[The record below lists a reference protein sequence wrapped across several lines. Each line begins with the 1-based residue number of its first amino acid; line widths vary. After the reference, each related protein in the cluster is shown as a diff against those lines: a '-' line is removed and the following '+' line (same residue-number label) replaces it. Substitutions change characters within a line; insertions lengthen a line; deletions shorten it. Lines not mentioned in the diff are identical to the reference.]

1 MNQITALCLFKRYL
15 PERRSKWSIYPKTMF
30 KFSLLGFC
38 NLYSNTVEPSSNKDH
53 ENCLLYQ
60 VSHYI
65 RVKKQR
71 NIKSLDQQNYL
82 FLGGYCYIWS
92 PEWSSTELAIHSH
105 TPQPFF
111 KLITG
116 LFSTCKSNFNIFNGC
131 KFSEILVSLFMCIL
145 NSPLVH
151 KMGAQWVLPC
161 IPYHAIYFIVLFWC
175 YITFS

>member
-1 MNQITALCLFKRYL
+1 M
-15 PERRSKWSIYPKTMF
+15 
-30 KFSLLGFC
+30 
-38 NLYSNTVEPSSNKDH
+38 EPRSNKDH

-65 RVKKQR
+65 SGKNLQQR
-71 NIKSLDQQNYL
+71 NIKSLDFQQNYL
-82 FLGGYCYIWS
+82 VLGGYCYIWS

-116 LFSTCKSNFNIFNGC
+116 LFFTCKSNFNIFNGC

-151 KMGAQWVLPC
+151 IMGAQWVLPWHAMWTMWKKSIC
-161 IPYHAIYFIVLFWC
+161 IDFVSQNHILFHYPRASWNLKEKSWC
-175 YITFS
+175 